1 MTMDRIEKEM
11 KQAKKMVNEP
21 LYRQTQEYLTFSLC
35 LKNINENEK
44 ERASMQKQ
52 GKQESNTKNC

>member
-21 LYRQTQEYLTFSLC
+21 LYRQTQEYLTSSLC

>member
-11 KQAKKMVNEP
+11 KQAKKMANEL
-21 LYRQTQEYLTFSLC
+21 LYKLTQEYLTSSLC